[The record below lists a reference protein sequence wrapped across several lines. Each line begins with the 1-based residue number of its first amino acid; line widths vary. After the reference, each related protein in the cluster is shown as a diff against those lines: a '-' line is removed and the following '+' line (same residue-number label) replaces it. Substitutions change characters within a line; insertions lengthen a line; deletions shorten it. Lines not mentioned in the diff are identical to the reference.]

1 MAFEQIM
8 FLHFKMVKKQEKN
21 IYDVRKSH
29 ESQTSV
35 STNKVYWNIAELISY
50 VLSPFPLLLLYGS
63 SRTQKS
69 WQTVSHT

>member
-35 STNKVYWNIAELISY
+35 STNKVYWNIAELIFLCAEPISIAA
-50 VLSPFPLLLLYGS
+50 FI
-63 SRTQKS
+63 
-69 WQTVSHT
+69 W